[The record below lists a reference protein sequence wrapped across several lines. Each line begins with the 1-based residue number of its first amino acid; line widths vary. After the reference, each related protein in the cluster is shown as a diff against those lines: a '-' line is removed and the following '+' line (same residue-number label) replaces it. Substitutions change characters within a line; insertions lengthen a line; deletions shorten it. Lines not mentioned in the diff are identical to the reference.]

1 MIINKT
7 PYVGRLKLKFE
18 KNPHYRGGSSGVL
31 NKIHLNLGFT
41 KLVSRMIPYKN
52 MDGWIVNSE
61 CTKLITKY
69 TGGKIGTHTF
79 NNGEHTL
86 HNSFLTNKGEY
97 IGDIETGW
105 WYYQNKFYVFNDYPH
120 GVAVKLKTH
129 NPKITLTNSILDV
142 NENFITE
149 QIENDNVEG
158 FYGYTHRGGSLF
170 KIGDRLFEEDYNPV
184 VEDYDKEE
192 FDMYWKKFTQGL
204 SKADDFDK
212 KGIYGDGIKS
222 VIPFNRRGKKV
233 IEQWNEAWT
242 AAINMSK
249 YLS

>member
-1 MIINKT
+1 MIKNRT
-7 PYVGRLKLKFE
+7 PYVGRLRFKFE

-31 NKIHLNLGFT
+31 NKVHFNLGFT
-41 KLVSRMIPYKN
+41 KLVSRMIPYKSLE
-52 MDGWIVNSE
+52 GWVINSE

-79 NNGEHTL
+79 HNGEHTL

-97 IGDIETGW
+97 IGDIETAW

-120 GVAVKLKTH
+120 GVAVKLKSYS
-129 NPKITLTNSILDV
+129 PKITLTNSIEDL

-170 KIGDRLFEEDYNPV
+170 KIGDRLFDEEYTPVESDYP
-184 VEDYDKEE
+184 KEE
-192 FDMYWKKFTQGL
+192 WDEYYEKYQKGLKK
-204 SKADDFDK
+204 SDEFDK
-212 KGIYGDGIKS
+212 KFIYNDGIKS

-233 IEQWNEAWT
+233 ISQWNEAWA